1 MTVAADTVTV
11 YTTNTCPWCV
21 RAKDFLKQK
30 GVPFQEKNVER
41 DPLAARELQQRTG
54 QMGVPVIT
62 AGSEVIVGFD
72 RGRLEQ
78 LAQRYAAQAPAEDA
92 VPPPPPPKIGLRVK
106 DGSGGALVDTVRP
119 GLPADAAGVR
129 PGDLVTEING
139 RPVRSAA
146 DLEQALAA
154 LTAGQTVA
162 FDLRRDGRRT
172 RLRMSL

>member
-1 MTVAADTVTV
+1 MTVTANTVTV

-41 DPLAARELQQRTG
+41 DPLAARELMQQTG

-78 LAQRYAAQAPAEDA
+78 LAKRYAAAPAEDA

-129 PGDLVTEING
+129 SGDLVTEING
-139 RPVRSAA
+139 RTVRSAA
-146 DLEQALAA
+146 DLEQALAT

>member
-21 RAKDFLKQK
+21 RAKEFLKQK
-30 GVPFQEKNVER
+30 NVPFQEKNIER
-41 DPLAARELQQRTG
+41 DPVAAREIMQRTG

-72 RGRLEQ
+72 RPRLEQ
-78 LAQRYAAQAPAEDA
+78 LATRYAAPAEDA
-92 VPPPPPPKIGLRVK
+92 PPPPPAPKIGLRVK
-106 DGSGGALVDTVRP
+106 DGSGGALVDAVRP
-119 GLPADAAGVR
+119 GLPAEAAGVR
-129 PGDLVTEING
+129 VGDLVTEING
-139 RPVRSAA
+139 RPVRSGA
-146 DLEQALAA
+146 DLENALAQ
-154 LTAGQTVA
+154 LQAGQSVA